1 MLDYL
6 IYKNN
11 RLSHQQKIKEGYE
24 GELQKLERNY
34 LSDTMNGVQTYPE
47 HYKKNKQ
54 NWLELIK
61 TRERIIEEIMNETD
75 EDSQLEWQLELE
87 AEEYF

>member
-1 MLDYL
+1 
-6 IYKNN
+6 
-11 RLSHQQKIKEGYE
+11 
-24 GELQKLERNY
+24 
-34 LSDTMNGVQTYPE
+34 MNGVQTYPE